1 MRNTTKIGAILFII
15 MMIVRIKIT
24 MDNDIIDNNNNS
36 FNDNTGDSI

>member
-1 MRNTTKIGAILFII
+1 MQNTTKIGAILSII

-36 FNDNTGDSI
+36 FYDNNGDSI

>member
-1 MRNTTKIGAILFII
+1 MQNTTKIGAILSII

-36 FNDNTGDSI
+36 FYDNNRDSI